1 MQYYGHPPSTY
12 ELISDNKGPSC
23 RTDREITESSEC
35 KEAADGL
42 GLDYNDVFTVDSFSH
57 TPCGCFLWDAGTD
70 GVVDKLA
77 FNEGDT
83 CTTTSRALGM
93 ICKTEVSQIPP
104 RLLMSQSFYTFRLT
118 TIIFFSYDLMPFPLK
133 YRVDIFATNRFTG
146 TSYY

>member
-23 RTDREITESSEC
+23 PTDREITESSEC

-57 TPCGCFLWDAGTD
+57 TPCGCFLWDPGID

-83 CTTTSRALGM
+83 CTTTTEALGM

-104 RLLMSQSFYTFRLT
+104 APAHVTKFLHCLT
-118 TIIFFSYDLMPFPLK
+118 
-133 YRVDIFATNRFTG
+133 
-146 TSYY
+146 YYNYILFI

>member
-1 MQYYGHPPSTY
+1 MTYDVYIPTHYVFLLCLYNQTILDTKLQYYGHPPSTY
-12 ELISDNKGPSC
+12 ELISDNQGPSC
-23 RTDREITESSEC
+23 PTGREITESSEC

-104 RLLMSQSFYTFRLT
+104 
-118 TIIFFSYDLMPFPLK
+118 PPLQ
-133 YRVDIFATNRFTG
+133 YILFI
-146 TSYY
+146 